1 MPAEDIGCNNE
12 TCIRKDECQRQV
24 IYKNG
29 TAREIK
35 KFGGTP
41 QKGCGKF
48 LEKPKKSRG

>member
-12 TCIRKDECQRQV
+12 ECIKKEECQRHA
-24 IYKNG
+24 IASNG

-48 LEKPKKSRG
+48 LEKPAASKD